1 MFDALPWRSC
11 ACHVQALR
19 KLYDV
24 GTLNA
29 SPTEAEEEEMAIL
42 REKKRL
48 EEEQVELI
56 NST

>member
-1 MFDALPWRSC
+1 
-11 ACHVQALR
+11 
-19 KLYDV
+19 LYDV